1 MAIRTGR
8 VAMLPKA
15 SEPSPLPSTVSH
27 VSTSSAAATVQQAS
41 TDEIFTVGAVSVPSE
56 HVVVVRL
63 GEDK

>member
-15 SEPSPLPSTVSH
+15 SEPNPLPSTVSH
-27 VSTSSAAATVQQAS
+27 VSTAAAAAPQAP
-41 TDEIFTVGAVSVPSE
+41 TAEIFTVGTVSVPSDD
-56 HVVVVRL
+56 VIVVRM